1 MKDSNSGSDEKSI
14 QIDGLT
20 RIMSMLKRT
29 WMEALRLDL
38 KTCNLLD
45 RSNPRNRIHVA
56 ETRPL

>member
-1 MKDSNSGSDEKSI
+1 MKDSNSGSDDKSI

-20 RIMSMLKRT
+20 KRMSTLKRP
-29 WMEALRLDL
+29 WMEAVMLDL

-45 RSNPRNRIHVA
+45 RSKRRNRIHVA